1 MQMSKMRSWF
11 DRTRTLVSTLA
22 EAARKWLDENAERD
36 KQGWGA
42 RMEYK
47 RRYTNPDSAKKART
61 PVGSIVPGGTKK

>member
-1 MQMSKMRSWF
+1 
-11 DRTRTLVSTLA
+11 VSTFA

-61 PVGSIVPGGTKK
+61 PISSIMPDGTKK